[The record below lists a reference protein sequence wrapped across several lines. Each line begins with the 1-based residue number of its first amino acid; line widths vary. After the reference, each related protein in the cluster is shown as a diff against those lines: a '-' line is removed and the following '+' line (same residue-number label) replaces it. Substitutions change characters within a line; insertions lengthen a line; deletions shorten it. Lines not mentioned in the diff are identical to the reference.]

1 MVDLFIFADAAE
13 QLARP
18 GAAQIMNISTLFCKQ
33 FMNRVISA
41 LCIKTAPRFW
51 KRFLFILLFST
62 KNLKTNSFAVSR
74 GTKNSLFLW

>member
-33 FMNRVISA
+33 FMNRIISA
-41 LCIKTAPRFW
+41 LC
-51 KRFLFILLFST
+51 T
-62 KNLKTNSFAVSR
+62 KNRPKFWSGFYLFCYNQFGFDGYHFFVI
-74 GTKNSLFLW
+74 TKVLVFFTVY